1 MTAVHHRLARAAEQA
16 TADLGLPHPPTA
28 DELADLFRSESPEII
43 RLRVEHDRYRRALE
57 QIADAESGGWGR
69 IAHNALRGR
78 R

>member
-1 MTAVHHRLARAAEQA
+1 MTADRLHAAAAQAARLL
-16 TADLGLPHPPTA
+16 DLPHHPSA
-28 DELADLFRSESPEII
+28 AELADLFRSESPEVI